1 MTAVSDPVGRISMRT
16 RPASSEP
23 CSWDPARPMRLILCL
38 FLAFILAVP
47 PAAAAPV
54 THDGHVD
61 ATAPDA
67 VIARAEL
74 VRDLIARARTDRD
87 VDMMIVAA
95 RMLGTGDFVLVRAE
109 NAPMVLGRA
118 RAGAELPV
126 TAPSALLI
134 EARAW
139 TDGDADKLAAI
150 ESALAEASKGFL
162 PAAIV
167 YTHDLPAERTLTM
180 RARAEGGR
188 LALVRVRGD
197 GDAALELAVTDAS
210 GRVACADR
218 PSGASGIARRDLICR
233 WTPGRTE
240 EYRITL
246 KNKGRVWTRTILVS
260 N

>member
-1 MTAVSDPVGRISMRT
+1 M
-16 RPASSEP
+16 
-23 CSWDPARPMRLILCL
+23 RPMLPLALILAAL
-38 FLAFILAVP
+38 PV
-47 PAAAAPV
+47 AAAPLA
-54 THDGHVD
+54 HDGHAE
-61 ATAPDA
+61 ATTPDA
-67 VIARAEL
+67 VIERAEL
-74 VRDLIARARTDRD
+74 VRDLISRARSDRD

-95 RMLGTGDFVLVRAE
+95 RMLATGDFVLVRAE

-118 RAGAELPV
+118 RTGEELPV

-134 EARAW
+134 EARGW
-139 TDGDADKLAAI
+139 TAGDADKLAAI
-150 ESALAEASKGFL
+150 EAALAEASKGIL

-197 GDAALELAVTDAS
+197 GDAALELAVTDSS
-210 GRVACADR
+210 GRVACSDR
-218 PSGASGIARRDLICR
+218 PAVTSGIARRDLLCR

-240 EYRITL
+240 DYRITL
-246 KNKGRVWTRTILVS
+246 KNKGRVWTRAILVS

>member
-1 MTAVSDPVGRISMRT
+1 MRALTA
-16 RPASSEP
+16 
-23 CSWDPARPMRLILCL
+23 
-38 FLAFILAVP
+38 LAIALAAP
-47 PAAAAPV
+47 LAAAAPMP
-54 THDGHVD
+54 HDGHD
-61 ATAPDA
+61 AVSTPDA
-67 VIARAEL
+67 VIERAEL
-74 VRDLIARARTDRD
+74 VRDLIARARADRD

-95 RMLGTGDFVLVRAE
+95 RMLATGDFVLVRAE

-118 RAGAELPV
+118 RTGEELPV

-134 EARAW
+134 EARGWAG
-139 TDGDADKLAAI
+139 GDADKLAAV
-150 ESALAEASKGFL
+150 EQALAEASKGIL

-167 YTHDLPAERTLTM
+167 YTHDLPADRALTM

-210 GRVACADR
+210 GRVACSDR
-218 PSGASGIARRDLICR
+218 PAVTSGIARRDLLCR

-246 KNKGRVWTRTILVS
+246 TNKGRVWTRAILVS

>member
-1 MTAVSDPVGRISMRT
+1 MRVMLPLALALAALPV
-16 RPASSEP
+16 
-23 CSWDPARPMRLILCL
+23 
-38 FLAFILAVP
+38 
-47 PAAAAPV
+47 AAGPV
-54 THDGHVD
+54 THDGHADV
-61 ATAPDA
+61 AAPDA
-67 VIARAEL
+67 MIERAEL
-74 VRDLIARARTDRD
+74 VRDLIVRARADRD
-87 VDMMIVAA
+87 VAMMIVAA
-95 RMLGTGDFVLVRAE
+95 RMLATGDFVLVRAE

-118 RAGAELPV
+118 RKGDELPV

-139 TDGDADKLAAI
+139 TNGNADKLAAI
-150 ESALAEASKGFL
+150 EEALAEASKGIL

-167 YTHDLPAERTLTM
+167 YTHDLPADRALTM

-210 GRVACADR
+210 GRVACSDR
-218 PSGASGIARRDLICR
+218 PAVTSGVARRDLLCR

-240 EYRITL
+240 EFRITL
-246 KNKGRVWTRTILVS
+246 KNKGRVWTRAILVS

>member
-1 MTAVSDPVGRISMRT
+1 MRVML
-16 RPASSEP
+16 PLA
-23 CSWDPARPMRLILCL
+23 LILAAL
-38 FLAFILAVP
+38 PV
-47 PAAAAPV
+47 AAAPV
-54 THDGHVD
+54 LHDGHAD
-61 ATAPDA
+61 ATTPDA
-67 VIARAEL
+67 VIERAEL
-74 VRDLIARARTDRD
+74 VRDLIARARADRD

-95 RMLGTGDFVLVRAE
+95 RMLATGDFVLVRAE

-118 RAGAELPV
+118 RTGEELPV

-134 EARAW
+134 EARDWAG
-139 TDGDADKLAAI
+139 GDADTLVAI
-150 ESALAEASKGFL
+150 EAALAEASKGIL

-167 YTHDLPAERTLTM
+167 YTHDLPADRALTM

-197 GDAALELAVTDAS
+197 GDAALELAVTDSS
-210 GRVACADR
+210 GRVACTDR
-218 PSGASGIARRDLICR
+218 PAVTSGVARRDLLCR

-246 KNKGRVWTRTILVS
+246 KNKGRVWTRAILVS

>member
-1 MTAVSDPVGRISMRT
+1 MRVMLPLVLALAAQPTA
-16 RPASSEP
+16 A
-23 CSWDPARPMRLILCL
+23 ARP
-38 FLAFILAVP
+38 V
-47 PAAAAPV
+47 
-54 THDGHVD
+54 HDGHD
-61 ATAPDA
+61 AVSAPDA
-67 VIARAEL
+67 VIERAEL
-74 VRDLIARARTDRD
+74 VRDLIARARADRD

-95 RMLGTGDFVLVRAE
+95 RMLATGDFVLVRAE

-118 RAGAELPV
+118 RTGEELPV

-134 EARAW
+134 EARGWAG
-139 TDGDADKLAAI
+139 GDAAQLTAI
-150 ESALAEASKGFL
+150 EEALAEASRGIL

-167 YTHDLPAERTLTM
+167 YTHDLPADRALTM

-210 GRVACADR
+210 GRVACSDR
-218 PSGASGIARRDLICR
+218 PAVTSGIARRDLMCR

-240 EYRITL
+240 EFRITL
-246 KNKGRVWTRTILVS
+246 KNKGRVWTRAILVS

>member
-1 MTAVSDPVGRISMRT
+1 MRVMLPLVLALAAQPTA
-16 RPASSEP
+16 A
-23 CSWDPARPMRLILCL
+23 ARP
-38 FLAFILAVP
+38 V
-47 PAAAAPV
+47 
-54 THDGHVD
+54 HDGHD
-61 ATAPDA
+61 AVSAPDA
-67 VIARAEL
+67 VIERAEL
-74 VRDLIARARTDRD
+74 VRDLIARARADRD

-95 RMLGTGDFVLVRAE
+95 RMLATGDFVLVRAE

-118 RAGAELPV
+118 RTGEELPV

-134 EARAW
+134 EARGWAG
-139 TDGDADKLAAI
+139 GDAAQLAAI
-150 ESALAEASKGFL
+150 EEALAEASRGIL

-167 YTHDLPAERTLTM
+167 YTHDLPADRALTM

-210 GRVACADR
+210 GRVACSDR
-218 PSGASGIARRDLICR
+218 PAVTSGIARRDLMCR

-240 EYRITL
+240 EFRITL
-246 KNKGRVWTRTILVS
+246 KNKGRVWTRAILVS

>member
-1 MTAVSDPVGRISMRT
+1 MRVMLPLALTLAALPV
-16 RPASSEP
+16 
-23 CSWDPARPMRLILCL
+23 
-38 FLAFILAVP
+38 
-47 PAAAAPV
+47 AAGPV
-54 THDGHVD
+54 VHDGHAAV
-61 ATAPDA
+61 AAPDA
-67 VIARAEL
+67 MIERAEL
-74 VRDLIARARTDRD
+74 VRDLIVRARADRD
-87 VDMMIVAA
+87 VAMMIVAA
-95 RMLGTGDFVLVRAE
+95 RMLATGDFVLVRAE

-118 RAGAELPV
+118 RKGDELPV

-139 TDGDADKLAAI
+139 TNGDADKLAAI
-150 ESALAEASKGFL
+150 EEALAEASKGIL

-167 YTHDLPAERTLTM
+167 YTHDLPADRALTM

-210 GRVACADR
+210 GRVACSDR
-218 PSGASGIARRDLICR
+218 PAVTSGVARRDLLCR

-240 EYRITL
+240 EFRITL
-246 KNKGRVWTRTILVS
+246 KNKGRVWTRAILVS